1 MYISENDRQTERK
14 KNKDET
20 RDVSRPVAIVCSGD
34 RAGPGEES
42 EWKGW
47 AENTQKKKAVGM
59 HEKGGALGSTQH
71 TR

>member
-47 AENTQKKKAVGM
+47 AENTHRK
-59 HEKGGALGSTQH
+59 
-71 TR
+71 RRR